1 MKKYAAIFAAAA
13 MFFVQSPAL
22 CAEKAADESVFEEI
36 YGTVKESVP
45 PREIDKAA
53 YELHR
58 NYSSGKSSPPPQMG
72 RGGTVVYAFGTTVP
86 RILCKPLRITDVE
99 LERGEVITNPPFIG
113 DGVNWQI
120 MPSTSGKGDTL
131 TFHIMIKPSMPDI
144 STNLVVH
151 TDRRTYHMELVSSA
165 GRHIPHIAF
174 SYPYDS
180 DDTEWNKF
188 LARVLARGEDE
199 GFTPPHKRPETGGTI
214 DAGYEVT
221 AKSKNIP
228 WLPTRVYN
236 DGHKTYIVFPEALAS
251 TEAPVFMLLRGKSK
265 EIVNYRLMGNTY
277 VIDYVVEKGI
287 LTSGSGKG
295 AKSAVISRV
304 QKNRKKAVSGGESE
318 EKEDRKTE
326 LEKAAV
332 QPSQSG
338 RKYPFPLSLMNS
350 IDSAMGGNAAG
361 AAAEGKNKDGYTFED
376 YLNERRSGAERA
388 EVGK

>member
-72 RGGTVVYAFGTTVP
+72 RGGTVVYAFGATVP

-120 MPSTSGKGDTL
+120 LPSTSGKGDTL

-151 TDRRTYHMELVSSA
+151 TD
-165 GRHIPHIAF
+165 
-174 SYPYDS
+174 SYCLGTGCLS
-180 DDTEWNKF
+180 
-188 LARVLARGEDE
+188 E
-199 GFTPPHKRPETGGTI
+199 GFIPPDIVPVPLDVPWNLCVGYLQRK
-214 DAGYEVT
+214 DA
-221 AKSKNIP
+221 
-228 WLPTRVYN
+228 
-236 DGHKTYIVFPEALAS
+236 
-251 TEAPVFMLLRGKSK
+251 LL
-265 EIVNYRLMGNTY
+265 
-277 VIDYVVEKGI
+277 
-287 LTSGSGKG
+287 
-295 AKSAVISRV
+295 
-304 QKNRKKAVSGGESE
+304 SE
-318 EKEDRKTE
+318 ECLLFIRHLRQALQDS
-326 LEKAAV
+326 L
-332 QPSQSG
+332 
-338 RKYPFPLSLMNS
+338 PF
-350 IDSAMGGNAAG
+350 
-361 AAAEGKNKDGYTFED
+361 
-376 YLNERRSGAERA
+376 RS
-388 EVGK
+388 